1 MIQITVI
8 KNPTGCDMCE
18 ETGRIVAEAAKK
30 FPGEEIKLDLINN
43 GTPEAASFGIIT
55 TPVVAI
61 NRKIYSMGKPVIAE
75 KVESWIRKE
84 LGRQA

>member
-1 MIQITVI
+1 MINITVI
-8 KNPTGCDMCE
+8 QNPSGCSMCE

-30 FPGEEIKLDLINN
+30 FPGEEIELDLINN
-43 GTPEAASFGIIT
+43 GTPEASAFGIVT

-75 KVESWIRKE
+75 KVETWIRKE
-84 LGRQA
+84 LGR